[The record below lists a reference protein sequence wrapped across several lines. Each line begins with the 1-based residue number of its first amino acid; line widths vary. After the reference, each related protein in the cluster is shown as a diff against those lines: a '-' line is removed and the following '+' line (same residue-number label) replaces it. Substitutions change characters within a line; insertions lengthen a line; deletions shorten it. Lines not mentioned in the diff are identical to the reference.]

1 MSNEEHKN
9 RLGLRK
15 ERIVAFALVVT
26 TFTYY
31 FVTRSVLVEITN
43 NPKVDYLEKLE
54 TFATFYAGVAIS
66 AITGAIS
73 SVKFVKRQTL
83 LRLWVFSGI
92 LGSLLLILI
101 DKTASISISILSFIL
116 GVTVGF
122 GMPLSMAYFSDMTIT
137 ENRGKLGGIAWFV
150 TGVSLFVLGFLMS
163 LLGFVSVAQVFAAWF
178 GIILVI
184 LYLSRHSISLQDAKI
199 PKLRQILQRRD
210 LFLYLVPWIMF
221 CLINWLE
228 APIQEDF
235 FGQEFFSIARVTE
248 LAISSASALVG
259 GVFADWTGRKRVAIS
274 GFVLLG
280 VGYAI
285 LGIFPNSMLAWYL
298 YVAFD
303 SVAWGIF
310 SMVFFIVLW
319 GDLAQD
325 MVKEK
330 YYLVGGL
337 PFLLSAFVQVVI
349 EPYIK
354 LISIFAAFSLAS
366 FFLFL
371 AVIPLMYAPE
381 TLPEKRIRERELKDY
396 IEKAKKIKEK
406 HV

>member
-15 ERIVAFALVVT
+15 EHIVAFALVVT

-31 FVTRSVLVEITN
+31 FITRSVLVEITN
-43 NPKVDYLEKLE
+43 NPKIDYLEKIE

-66 AITGAIS
+66 AIAGAIS

-83 LRLWVFSGI
+83 LRLWLLSGI
-92 LGSLLLILI
+92 LGSLFLILI
-101 DKTASISISILSFIL
+101 DKTASISISILSLIW
-116 GVTVGF
+116 GITVGF
-122 GMPLSMAYFSDMTIT
+122 GMPLSMAYFSDMTAT
-137 ENRGKLGGIAWFV
+137 ENRGKQGGIAWFV
-150 TGVSLFVLGFLMS
+150 TGVSLFALGFLMN
-163 LLGFVSVAQVFAAWF
+163 LLGFVSVAQVFAVWF
-178 GIILVI
+178 VFIFII
-184 LYLSRHSISLQDAKI
+184 LYLSKQSTSLEDAKI
-199 PKLRQILQRRD
+199 PKIKQVLWRRD
-210 LFLYLVPWIMF
+210 LLLYIVPWIMF

-228 APIQEDF
+228 APIQENF
-235 FGQEFFSIARVTE
+235 FGQDFFSIARVTE
-248 LAISSASALVG
+248 LAVSSVSALVG

-280 VGYAI
+280 IGYAI
-285 LGIFPNSMLAWYL
+285 LGIFPNSTLSWYL

-310 SMVFFIVLW
+310 AMVFFIVLW

-337 PFLLSAFVQVVI
+337 PFLLSAFVQVII

-371 AVIPLMYAPE
+371 AVIPLMFAPE
-381 TLPEKRIRERELKDY
+381 TLPEKRIKERELKSY